1 MIHIHQQ
8 IHNHLLNAQNI
19 VIVPHQNPDGDAL
32 GSASALSEY
41 LKKIGKQTT
50 TFCLD
55 TVPSQLQFLP
65 QIHTITNKKEI
76 FVQPS
81 LDTIIVLDSGDLRYA
96 GIAKFINH
104 QSTTII
110 NIDHHPTN
118 ENYGQI
124 NLVDP
129 QACSTTAILYY
140 FFRYNNIRLTRHQA
154 TSLLTGIITDTSN
167 FSNDATNISAII
179 MAGDLLRSGANLSLI
194 NKCTLKNNSV
204 NMLKLWGQVLN
215 RLEHQPQ
222 NDLAYTYLTRKDYI
236 KFNIKEK
243 EADGIANFMN
253 SIAGVKIGLFIKE
266 TAEGK
271 IKGSFR
277 TTDNEVDVSALAKKF
292 GGGGHKKAAGFTTE
306 GTMKKVLEKIL
317 TMEG

>member
-19 VIVPHQNPDGDAL
+19 IIVPHQNPDGDAL
-32 GSASALSEY
+32 GSACALNEY
-41 LKKIGKQTT
+41 LKQIGKQTA

-65 QIHTITNKKEI
+65 QARAITNDQKI
-76 FVQPS
+76 FSQPS

-96 GIAKFINH
+96 GIAKFIG
-104 QSTTII
+104 QRSITII

-118 ENYGQI
+118 EKYGQI

-129 QACSTTAILYY
+129 QACSTTAILYH
-140 FFRYNNIRLTRHQA
+140 FFRSNHIRLTHHQA
-154 TSLLTGIITDTSN
+154 TALLTGIITDTGN
-167 FSNDATNISAII
+167 FSNDATNISAIT
-179 MAGDLLRSGANLSLI
+179 MAGDLLRSGANWPLI
-194 NKCTLKNNSV
+194 NKNTIKNSTV
-204 NMLKLWGQVLN
+204 NMLKLWGRVLD
-215 RLEHQPQ
+215 RLEHRPQ
-222 NDLAYTYLTRKDYI
+222 KNLAYTYLTRKDYA
-236 KFNIKEK
+236 KFDIEEK

-266 TAEGK
+266 TTEGK

-277 TTDNEVDVSALAKKF
+277 TTDEAVDVSALAKKF

-306 GTMKKVLEKIL
+306 GTIEEVLEKIL
-317 TMEG
+317 TMAE